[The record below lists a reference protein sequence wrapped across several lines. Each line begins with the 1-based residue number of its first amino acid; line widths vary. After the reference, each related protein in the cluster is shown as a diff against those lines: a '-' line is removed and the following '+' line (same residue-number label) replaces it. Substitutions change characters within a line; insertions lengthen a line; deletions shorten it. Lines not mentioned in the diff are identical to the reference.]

1 MQMKQRMSLTVIL
14 TDIIKLIGPNVF
26 IKLSLSISFLCYRSD
41 PDIVSSLN
49 WMTRNE
55 IPWL

>member
-1 MQMKQRMSLTVIL
+1 MKQRMSLTVIL

-55 IPWL
+55 IP